1 MSVFLSGLCR
11 AYIGLRVWFDLLT
24 PKQILF
30 FDPLIKTLKRA
41 GADVLATSRHY
52 REVEQLAEMKGLKLI
67 FVGERGGKEPVSQFQ
82 ASLSRMQQLLPYVR
96 DFQPE
101 AAVSVASADCARV
114 CFGLRIRHVAV
125 NDSPHST
132 IAARLS
138 IPLSH
143 HLFTPWVIPFESW
156 TKYGIGRKDITRY
169 RALDPA
175 AWLKREHPVAPLPF
189 DLEGSKKTV
198 LVRLEETYA
207 PYMIGKD
214 KSWTER
220 VLQRL
225 RTDLK
230 GANVVVLCRYEDQL
244 RAIRERFGES
254 FIVPDKVVDGYSLL
268 LRSDV
273 FVGMG
278 GTMTTES
285 ALVGVPTVSAF
296 QGNELLT
303 EKFLISKGLLSK
315 PRDMNHL
322 SRLVRAC
329 LDREVR
335 DEFRRRAK
343 KLLDSMED
351 PIKKIASYLV
361 KLD

>member
-1 MSVFLSGLCR
+1 M
-11 AYIGLRVWFDLLT
+11 RVWIDLLT

-52 REVEQLAEMKGLKLI
+52 REVEQLADLKGLKLI

-96 DFQPE
+96 DFQPQ
-101 AAVSVASADCARV
+101 AAVSVASADCARIS
-114 CFGLRIRHVAV
+114 FGLRIRHVAV
-125 NDSPHST
+125 NDSPHSI

-143 HLFTPWVIPFESW
+143 HLFTPWIIPFASW
-156 TKYGIGRKDITRY
+156 TKHGIGRKDITHY

-175 AWLKREHPVAPLPF
+175 AWLKRERPVAPLPF
-189 DLEGSKKTV
+189 DLEGSKKMV

-214 KSWTER
+214 RLWTER

-225 RTDLK
+225 RTDLR

-244 RAIRERFGES
+244 RTIRERFGGS

-268 LRSDV
+268 LRADA

-285 ALVGVPTVSAF
+285 ALAGVPTVSAF
-296 QGNELLT
+296 QGDELLT
-303 EKFLISKGLLSK
+303 EKFLISKRLLSK
-315 PRDMNHL
+315 ARDLNHL
-322 SRLVRAC
+322 SKLVKGY
-329 LDREVR
+329 LDGEVR

-343 KLLDSMED
+343 NLLDSMED
-351 PIKKIASYLV
+351 PIEKIVSYLTQ
-361 KLD
+361 LDR